1 MAIPLFDDDH
11 TYFIFTESLLNTFF
25 GGSDSKEFACNA
37 GDLVQSLSQEDPLEK
52 RIATHSSLLAGECTG
67 QRSQAG
73 CSSWGSQES
82 DMNEQLST
90 QGLCRR
96 AWQPTPVFL
105 PGESHRQRS
114 LVGCSP

>member
-52 RIATHSSLLAGECTG
+52 KMATHSCILAGEFHG
-67 QRSQAG
+67 QEE
-73 CSSWGSQES
+73 SSRLQSMGSQKSQTRLS
-82 DMNEQLST
+82 D
-90 QGLCRR
+90 
-96 AWQPTPVFL
+96 
-105 PGESHRQRS
+105 
-114 LVGCSP
+114 